1 MRIVRTKVSVTCAA
15 SATTYNKCAH
25 ISYKTNLSNH
35 STLVLSPT
43 KQKQKG
49 KLKMSTKI
57 KKENNTNEPIG
68 YYDDLLENRRTGT
81 LFIQKVEMLCTA
93 IATLGIFF
101 SIYNI
106 VLKVQ
111 SILAELSDVEFS
123 ELLEESVN
131 LAPIGKTSLLLIL
144 MIFSYKT
151 LIKYMLVSLRENIRN
166 NQFKNNYTI
175 DLAAISGFILT
186 IVCCLIFTQG
196 IIF

>member
-1 MRIVRTKVSVTCAA
+1 
-15 SATTYNKCAH
+15 
-25 ISYKTNLSNH
+25 
-35 STLVLSPT
+35 
-43 KQKQKG
+43 
-49 KLKMSTKI
+49 MSTKI
-57 KKENNTNEPIG
+57 KKENNTNESIG

-166 NQFKNNYTI
+166 NQFRNNYTI

>member
-1 MRIVRTKVSVTCAA
+1 
-15 SATTYNKCAH
+15 
-25 ISYKTNLSNH
+25 
-35 STLVLSPT
+35 
-43 KQKQKG
+43 
-49 KLKMSTKI
+49 MSTRV

-166 NQFKNNYTI
+166 NQFRNNYTI
-175 DLAAISGFILT
+175 DLVAISGFILT

>member
-1 MRIVRTKVSVTCAA
+1 MSV
-15 SATTYNKCAH
+15 
-25 ISYKTNLSNH
+25 
-35 STLVLSPT
+35 
-43 KQKQKG
+43 
-49 KLKMSTKI
+49 